1 VSNASCNIRREC
13 CVPETVSLSN
23 KPWPA
28 WLSCFLLSLSSLSL
42 CITELAKRSIQGWHR
57 SLGDGSFS
65 KRDYLSHVLSFMPST
80 CRTLVTF
87 WVLATFTTIR
97 GYNCWIPLSSR
108 WKYYISELCINWN
121 IKINFS
127 YNKIMICIIIWHE
140 ILPFWF
146 NDLI

>member
-1 VSNASCNIRREC
+1 MKCSIRRRELR
-13 CVPETVSLSN
+13 VPETVSLSN

-28 WLSCFLLSLSSLSL
+28 CLSLFSPITILFIPM
-42 CITELAKRSIQGWHR
+42 CINELAKRSINNKWIDWHR
-57 SLGDGSFS
+57 SLRDGSFS
-65 KRDYLSHVLSFMPST
+65 KREYLSHVLSFIPSP

-97 GYNCWIPLSSR
+97 GYNSWIPLSSR
-108 WKYYISELCINWN
+108 WKYYIWEFCINWN

-140 ILPFWF
+140 ILPF
-146 NDLI
+146 